1 MRVETAS
8 SVSESGRAR
17 RLWLVS
23 AATTALA
30 ASFATTAFS
39 QDNSAASGSTLAPD
53 TVEEVVVRG
62 IRASVGQS
70 LAIKRESTQV
80 VESVVAEDIGK
91 LPDNNV
97 VEALQRVTGVQVTN
111 RSGGEATAISIRGLP
126 DITTTWN
133 GRNVFTASGRQFALQ
148 DIPANLV
155 KRIDVYKTRSADQ
168 IETGIAGQVDVF
180 TRRPFDFKGPTFS
193 LASRG
198 IWHEQADKF
207 NPNVSALVANR
218 WDTGAG
224 EIGALLNVSYARTR
238 YRDQSVTA
246 GALVPFAT
254 ADNPPAGWVPLERI
268 QVTDARAPNPDGSL
282 QTLWRPGLNEGLSTA
297 PGSTLTINGVQV
309 PYLLSRDAVFQSDL
323 LGDRKRPAVNAAL
336 QWAPNDSA
344 EYTFEFFYDGY
355 RNTTFNNLQFTF
367 VDWWGDLGANPGSSF
382 TLFPGTNIIKSRTAG
397 SVYGFNSGDLT
408 VAKTDSF
415 VYALNGKWRI
425 GERLELV
432 GDLSYQTSKFSS
444 AFMAMRTDRVARQVS
459 VNFNPGD
466 GITSFHFD
474 DDSQLAD
481 PTRWNVA
488 EFYDNA
494 NRNKGDAVTVSL
506 DGDYNAGWGPLKT
519 LSFGFRYDD
528 RGTSEAQRT
537 QSAFLGRPLSSLPS
551 GLQWVNQG
559 FFDGHSDTPTRWV
572 VANGYYLRDHVD
584 EIRALYHAANPN
596 NVNFTTSENL
606 SLFENFTVDEVTSS
620 AYLMADFESE
630 LFGRRLRAQAGL
642 RYVDV
647 DTDMTF
653 NDQAESRRLGSLVQ
667 TSAGKQVSDVLPS
680 VTVRYDLT
688 SDVALRFNYG
698 KTLRRPDFS
707 ALNPNYTLVDD
718 LTDVGYGTATGGNAN
733 LEPTRATNYDLTAEW
748 YFASGS
754 ALYATAFRREIDGLV
769 VSLRSRR
776 NIPNTTNNTQE
787 FVLTQ
792 PANASDGVLK
802 GLEVGLVYFPKNLP
816 GYLDGLGF
824 LGSLTKLSSSQ
835 NVPDTNDA
843 GEIVGQK
850 NSAFFGVSDFS
861 YNVTL
866 AYERGPIG
874 ARLSYVW
881 RDDFLANNE
890 AALFANPIGVWR
902 KPERS
907 LDMQVSYKVNDRL
920 SMTFDAVNLTEE
932 IAQSYYAFGEAGGPD
947 THNFGSSLLS
957 RTFAFGLR
965 YQFD

>member
-23 AATTALA
+23 AATAALVT
-30 ASFATTAFS
+30 SFATSAFS
-39 QDNSAASGSTLAPD
+39 QDNPGASGSTIEPD
-53 TVEEVVVRG
+53 TVEEVIVRG

-207 NPNVSALVANR
+207 NPNVSALVADR

-224 EIGALLNVSYARTR
+224 EFGALLNVSYARTR

-246 GALVPFAT
+246 GAVVPFAT
-254 ADNPPAGWVPLERI
+254 ENAPAGWVPLERI
-268 QVTDARAPNPDGSL
+268 QVTDGRASENPIW
-282 QTLWRPGLNEGLSTA
+282 QPGTNAGLPSA
-297 PGSTLTINGVQV
+297 AGSTLTINGVQV
-309 PYLLSRDAVFQSDL
+309 PYLLSRDAVFQADL

-336 QWAPNDSA
+336 QWAPNERS

-355 RNTTFNNLQFTF
+355 RNTTFNNLLFTF
-367 VDWWGDLGANPGSSF
+367 VDWWGDLGGNPASSY
-382 TLFPGTNIIKSRTAG
+382 TLFPGTNIIKSRTLG

-415 VYALNGKWRI
+415 VYALAGKWQV
-425 GERLELV
+425 GDRLEV
-432 GDLSYQTSKFSS
+432 KGDLSYQTSKYSS
-444 AFMAMRTDRVARQVS
+444 AFMAMRTDRVANEVT
-459 VNFNPGD
+459 VDFNPGD
-466 GITSFHFD
+466 GVTAFRFD
-474 DDSQLAD
+474 DNSLLVD
-481 PTRWNVA
+481 PAQWNVA
-488 EFYDNA
+488 QFYDNA
-494 NRNKGDAVTVSL
+494 NRNKGDAITLSV
-506 DGDYNAGWGPLKT
+506 DGKYDADWGPLKKIG
-519 LSFGFRYDD
+519 FGFRYDD
-528 RGTSEAQRT
+528 RGASEAQRT
-537 QSAFLGRPLSSLPS
+537 QSAFLGRSLSSLPA
-551 GLQWVNQG
+551 GLQWVNEG
-559 FFDGHSDTPTRWV
+559 FFDGQADVPSAWV
-572 VANGYYLRDHVD
+572 VANGYYLRDHID
-584 EIRALYHAANPN
+584 EIRTLYHGVDAN
-596 NVNFTTSENL
+596 FDTTDQL
-606 SLFENFTVDEVTSS
+606 SLFENFTVDEATTS
-620 AYLMADFESE
+620 AYVLADFETE
-630 LFGRRLRAQAGL
+630 LLGRRLRAQAGL

-653 NDQAESRRLGSLVQ
+653 NDQLATIAQGSLVQ
-667 TSAGKQVSDVLPS
+667 SSASKKISDVLPS
-680 VTVRYDLT
+680 ITVRYDLT
-688 SDVALRFNYG
+688 EDIALRFNYG
-698 KTLRRPDFS
+698 KTLRRPDFT
-707 ALNPNYTLVDD
+707 ALNPNFALTDD
-718 LTDVGYGTATGGNAN
+718 LTNVGYGTGSSGNPD

-748 YFASGS
+748 YFAPGS

-769 VSLRSRR
+769 VSLRRMQTIQNS
-776 NIPNTTNNTQE
+776 TNNTTS
-787 FVLTQ
+787 FVVSQ
-792 PANASDGVLK
+792 PVNASDGVLK
-802 GLEVGLVYFPKNLP
+802 GLEIGLVYFPKNLP

-824 LGSLTKLSSSQ
+824 LGSLTKLDSSQ
-835 NVPDTNDA
+835 NVPKTNAA
-843 GEIVGQK
+843 GDIIGQERT
-850 NSAFFGVSDFS
+850 AFFGVSDLS
-861 YNVTL
+861 YNVTV

-902 KPERS
+902 RPERS

-932 IAQSYYAFGEAGGPD
+932 LGQSYYAFGDAGGKD
-947 THNFGSSLLS
+947 TYNFGSSLLS
-957 RTFAFGLR
+957 RTFAVGLR